1 MTPDF
6 KLYLITDRKLFNAQ
20 CSMYMALETALEAGV
35 DAIQLREKDLSVRQL
50 FDMAV
55 WMRELTEEYAAKLF
69 INDRVDVA
77 LSVGADG
84 VHLGRSSIPAYAV
97 RKISGD
103 KLMVGVS
110 THGIEETMMAEKD
123 GADFITVGPIYETPS
138 KLKYGKPIGVDALRG
153 VKSRVSIPVF
163 AVGGI
168 KLDRVKEVRDAG
180 ADGIAVISAILGA
193 KDIKESTEQFLRILE

>member
-110 THGIEETMMAEKD
+110 THGIEEAMTAEKD

-138 KLKYGKPIGVDALRG
+138 KLKYGKPIGVNTLGG

-168 KLDRVKEVRDAG
+168 TLDRVKEVRDAG

-193 KDIKESTEQFLRILE
+193 KDIKESTEQFLRLLE

>member
-103 KLMVGVS
+103 KLIVGVS
-110 THGIEETMMAEKD
+110 THGIEEAMTAEKD

-138 KLKYGKPIGVDALRG
+138 KLKYGKPIGVNTLGG

-168 KLDRVKEVRDAG
+168 TLDRVKEVRDAG

-193 KDIKESTEQFLRILE
+193 KDIKESTEQFLRLLE